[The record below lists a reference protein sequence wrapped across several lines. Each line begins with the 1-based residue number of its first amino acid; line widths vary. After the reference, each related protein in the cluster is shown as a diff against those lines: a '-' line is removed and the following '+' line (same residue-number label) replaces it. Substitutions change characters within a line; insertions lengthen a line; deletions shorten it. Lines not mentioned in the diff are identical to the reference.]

1 MKYYLFSLFKKFAV
15 LFLSGLTPHEL
26 SSDFYGTP
34 GGKCKLHM
42 DKPKVTKND
51 LNRIDMIYLSNAS
64 F

>member
-1 MKYYLFSLFKKFAV
+1 MKYYLFSLFKKFV

-42 DKPKVTKND
+42 DKPKVTK
-51 LNRIDMIYLSNAS
+51 MILIEL
-64 F
+64 